1 LGPVAATARVS
12 ATARVMAMAWVKV
25 TAQVKVTVR
34 ALALALVP
42 PVASHLPLTL
52 MLRSSS

>member
-1 LGPVAATARVS
+1 MGPVAATARVS